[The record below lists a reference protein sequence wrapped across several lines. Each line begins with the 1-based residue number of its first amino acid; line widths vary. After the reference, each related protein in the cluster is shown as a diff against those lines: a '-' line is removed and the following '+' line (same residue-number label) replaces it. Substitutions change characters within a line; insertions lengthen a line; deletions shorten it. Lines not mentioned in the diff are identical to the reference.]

1 MGAPQSDPHGREQD
15 TGRLQGLQGVLR
27 GRRNADGGGGPP
39 APLPAAKPT
48 VACATPA
55 ENYAYHSNA
64 AADKYAYPYP
74 KLAVLGVLA
83 GAYIGL
89 GYSLCCLCAGL
100 LSPDF
105 RKQQP
110 GAFNLLFGI
119 YGFPM
124 GLTLCVV
131 AGADLYTSNCM
142 YSAIAVYEGRYGLLG
157 MLRCL
162 CGSYLCNL
170 VGALLLVG
178 LMVGG
183 EVFEGRGDF
192 VIELAHKK
200 VSHSFG
206 VTLCKGIL
214 CNWLVC
220 LAVWQ
225 GNMARDLTG
234 GRPCCGACQCMP
246 GLPAAK
252 ARPLAGV
259 CTPTQR
265 ASEGHR
271 HLACQCPPSSAGK
284 FIGVFL
290 PNSAFVSMGFEHCIA
305 NMFLIPLSMCLGS
318 GISVGTFVGK
328 NLVPTT
334 IGNLIGG
341 SVFVGT
347 AYAASFGAPAHW
359 VADLW
364 EAALTG
370 RNRKSRD
377 APQTTASAAPNGRHQ
392 APSDPSSSFARAR
405 SGSANS
411 FNV

>member
-1 MGAPQSDPHGREQD
+1 MGGLHSGHDASEED
-15 TGRLQGLQGVLR
+15 TPRLHSCVLR
-27 GRRNADGGGGPP
+27 GRRNADGRGGPP
-39 APLPAAKPT
+39 APVPAAKPT

-55 ENYAYHSNA
+55 ENYAFHSNA
-64 AADKYAYPYP
+64 AADKNAYPYP

-89 GYSLCCLCAGL
+89 GFSLCCLCAGL

-105 RKQQP
+105 RKEQP

-142 YSAIAVYEGRYGLLG
+142 YSSIAVYEGRYGLLG

-162 CGSYLCNL
+162 AGSYLCNL

-192 VIELAHKK
+192 VVELAHKK
-200 VSHSFG
+200 VSHPFG

-225 GNMARDLTG
+225 GNMARDLT
-234 GRPCCGACQCMP
+234 
-246 GLPAAK
+246 
-252 ARPLAGV
+252 
-259 CTPTQR
+259 
-265 ASEGHR
+265 
-271 HLACQCPPSSAGK
+271 GK

-318 GISVGTFVGK
+318 GISVGTFIGK
-328 NLVPTT
+328 NLVPSTL
-334 IGNLIGG
+334 GNFIGG
-341 SVFVGT
+341 SLFVGT

-370 RNRKSRD
+370 CSRKSRD
-377 APQTTASAAPNGRHQ
+377 APLAGVPPAPNARHQ
-392 APSDPSSSFARAR
+392 VPPEHSISLGRAPSGSS
-405 SGSANS
+405 NS
-411 FNV
+411 FYV